1 MEEEKYPEDKTEK
14 DLERN
19 VASAVRAHL
28 RDWLQ
33 AVATRG
39 KPVADIEQG
48 HISTAACV
56 LANRAMQVGRTLRY
70 DPLTHAV
77 LGDPEATALL
87 TREYR
92 GPWKHPGKA

>member
-1 MEEEKYPEDKTEK
+1 
-14 DLERN
+14 
-19 VASAVRAHL
+19 
-28 RDWLQ
+28 
-33 AVATRG
+33 
-39 KPVADIEQG
+39 
-48 HISTAACV
+48 
-56 LANRAMQVGRTLRY
+56 LRY